1 MVRERGAHQIWLHR
15 RYLLALHDDS
25 IWVATTDSSFHRW
38 PAEGRNPQ
46 KVFQRG
52 GSFKKATVYKEPIFS
67 IPGTPAVVQHEILN
81 NRRHVLT
88 KDAAGLVKLW
98 EITRGVVVEDYG
110 QVSFN
115 EKKQQLFEMEELRY
129 QLFAVAKHS
138 GFRPTSGHY
147 VCYIRSSPNMW
158 HKMNDSRVTCVEEEA
173 VLSQEAYILLY
184 AKQGIPWFST
194 AIEVQKPCADPRI
207 SDSSPNS

>member
-1 MVRERGAHQIWLHR
+1 
-15 RYLLALHDDS
+15 
-25 IWVATTDSSFHRW
+25 
-38 PAEGRNPQ
+38 
-46 KVFQRG
+46 
-52 GSFKKATVYKEPIFS
+52 
-67 IPGTPAVVQHEILN
+67 
-81 NRRHVLT
+81 
-88 KDAAGLVKLW
+88 
-98 EITRGVVVEDYG
+98 
-110 QVSFN
+110 
-115 EKKQQLFEMEELRY
+115 MEELRY

>member
-1 MVRERGAHQIWLHR
+1 MMIVSGLQQLILHFIDGLLKEEILR
-15 RYLLALHDDS
+15 R
-25 IWVATTDSSFHRW
+25 
-38 PAEGRNPQ
+38 
-46 KVFQRG
+46 
-52 GSFKKATVYKEPIFS
+52 SFKEDTVYKEPIFS